1 MKCVVLDLV
10 SYPIQAAPAQHGQLA
25 DPLSITVSAALAF
38 SAAVRRLAV
47 KLPVS
52 ASGESGAFTLAFC

>member
-1 MKCVVLDLV
+1 VVLDLV
-10 SYPIQAAPAQHGQLA
+10 SYRIQAAPAQHGQLA

-38 SAAVRRLAV
+38 SAAVRCLAV

-52 ASGESGAFTLAFC
+52 ASGESGAFT